1 MKAGR
6 HMTTEREP
14 TKSVAGAPPVGFHGV
29 HEEFATVGAVKLC
42 YSTTGDPE
50 RPALLLIMGLGLQLV
65 HWPDAFCQQ
74 LADRGYHV
82 VRFDNRDAGRSTHLP
97 GAHYTLQDIADDAV
111 GLLDAL
117 RIGSAHVVGA
127 SLGGMVAQLIAIRH
141 PSRVRSL
148 ASLMSTT
155 GQRGKG
161 KTALRVYR
169 HVFSRRPRTEEEAIE
184 RRVRVFLD
192 VGSTG
197 LSQDTDEIRRA
208 TALAF
213 HRDPD
218 ARGGRRRQHRAVRT
232 SDDRTARLRQISA
245 PTVVIHGTVDPICH
259 PSGGEATAQ
268 AIPGARLELIDGMG
282 HDLPPDAWPRI
293 IGAIADNARRADA
306 LPRPS
311 TNRTGPGPAR

>member
-1 MKAGR
+1 
-6 HMTTEREP
+6 MTPEP
-14 TKSVAGAPPVGFHGV
+14 QRTKSVASALPLGLHGV
-29 HEEFATVGAVKLC
+29 REQFATVGAVTLC

-50 RPALLLIMGLGLQLV
+50 RPALLLIMGLGSQLV
-65 HWPDAFCQQ
+65 HWPDAFCRQ

-82 VRFDNRDAGRSTHLP
+82 VRFDSRDAGRSTHLP
-97 GAHYTLQDIADDAV
+97 GARYTLEDMCDDAV

-117 RIGSAHVVGA
+117 GIESAHVVGA
-127 SLGGMVAQLIAIRH
+127 SLGGMVAQLMAIRD
-141 PSRVRSL
+141 PARVRSL

-155 GQRGKG
+155 GERGKG

-169 HVFSRRPRTEEEAIE
+169 HMLSRRPRTEEEAIE

-197 LSQDTDEIRRA
+197 FAQDADEIRRA

-259 PSGGEATAQ
+259 ISGGEATAE

-282 HDLPPDAWPRI
+282 HDFPPGAWPRI

-306 LPRPS
+306 SPRSP
-311 TNRTGPGPAR
+311 TNRAGRGPSG

>member
-1 MKAGR
+1 
-6 HMTTEREP
+6 MTTEPAP
-14 TKSVAGAPPVGFHGV
+14 TNSAAGALPLGANEP
-29 HEEFATVGAVKLC
+29 HEQFATVGALKLC
-42 YSTTGDPE
+42 YSATGEPQ
-50 RPALLLIMGLGLQLV
+50 RPALLLIMGLGFQLV
-65 HWPDAFCQQ
+65 HWPDALCQQ
-74 LADRGYHV
+74 LADHGYHV

-97 GAHYTLQDIADDAV
+97 GARYAVEDLAQDAV

-117 RIGSAHVVGA
+117 RIDSAHVVGA
-127 SLGGMVAQLIAIRH
+127 SLGGMVAQLMATGH

-169 HVFSRRPRTEEEAIE
+169 HMFSRRPRNEEEAIE

-192 VGSTG
+192 IGSTG
-197 LSQDTDEIRRA
+197 FPQDADEIRRA

-232 SDDRTARLRQISA
+232 AGDRTPALRRITC
-245 PTVVIHGTVDPICH
+245 PTVVIHGTVDPMCH
-259 PSGGEATAQ
+259 PSGGQATAR

-282 HDLPPDAWPRI
+282 HDFPPDAWPRI
-293 IGAIADNARRADA
+293 IGAITDNARRADA
-306 LPRPS
+306 SLRP
-311 TNRTGPGPAR
+311 

>member
-1 MKAGR
+1 
-6 HMTTEREP
+6 MTTEPEPANPVADALALGPREQ
-14 TKSVAGAPPVGFHGV
+14 
-29 HEEFATVGAVKLC
+29 FATVGALKLC
-42 YSTTGDPE
+42 YSATGDPE
-50 RPALLLIMGLGLQLV
+50 RPALLLIMGLGFQLV

-74 LADRGYHV
+74 LADHGYYV

-97 GAHYTLQDIADDAV
+97 GARYSLEDIADDAV
-111 GLLDAL
+111 GLLDDL

-127 SLGGMVAQLIAIRH
+127 SLGGMVAQLMAIRH
-141 PSRVRSL
+141 PLRVRSL

-161 KTALRVYR
+161 RTALRVYR
-169 HVFSRRPRTEEEAIE
+169 HMFSRRPRTEEDAIE

-192 VGSTG
+192 VGSTAFQ
-197 LSQDTDEIRRA
+197 QDADEIRRA
-208 TALAF
+208 TALALQ
-213 HRDPD
+213 RDPD

-232 SDDRTARLRQISA
+232 AGDRTARLRQISA
-245 PTVVIHGTVDPICH
+245 PTLVIHGTVDPMCH

-282 HDLPPDAWPRI
+282 HDFPPGAWPRI

-306 LPRPS
+306 TS
-311 TNRTGPGPAR
+311 

>member
-1 MKAGR
+1 
-6 HMTTEREP
+6 MTTEP
-14 TKSVAGAPPVGFHGV
+14 PNSLAGARPLGADGL
-29 HEEFATVGAVKLC
+29 HEQFAAVGALKLC

-50 RPALLLIMGLGLQLV
+50 RPALLLIMGMGSQLV

-74 LADRGYHV
+74 LADHGYYV

-97 GAHYTLQDIADDAV
+97 GAHYTLEDIADDAV

-117 RIGSAHVVGA
+117 RIDSAHVVGA
-127 SLGGMVAQLIAIRH
+127 SLGGMVAQLMAIEH
-141 PSRVRSL
+141 PPRVRSL

-155 GQRGKG
+155 GRRGKG

-169 HVFSRRPRTEEEAIE
+169 HMFSRRPRAEEQAIQ

-192 VGSTG
+192 IGSTG
-197 LSQDTDEIRRA
+197 FAQDTDEIRRA

-218 ARGGRRRQHRAVRT
+218 ARAGRRRQHRAVRT
-232 SDDRTARLRQISA
+232 ANDRTARLRQISA
-245 PTVVIHGTVDPICH
+245 PTLVIHGTVDPICH

-282 HDLPPDAWPRI
+282 HDFPPGAWPRI

-306 LPRPS
+306 SPGTSR
-311 TNRTGPGPAR
+311 NRAGPG